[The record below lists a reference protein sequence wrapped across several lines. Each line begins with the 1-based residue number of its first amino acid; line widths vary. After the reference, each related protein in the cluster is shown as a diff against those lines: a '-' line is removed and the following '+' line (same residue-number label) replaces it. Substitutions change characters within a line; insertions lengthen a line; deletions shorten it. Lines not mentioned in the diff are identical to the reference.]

1 MTLPTSTRQWV
12 LSRHPTGL
20 PILDGPEATFSLQ
33 TVDLPPVG
41 DGQLLVRTRYL
52 SNDPA
57 QRGWIG
63 YVKAERMYM
72 PPVKIGALMSGVGI
86 AEVVES
92 KAAGYEKGKLV
103 MGLAIGWREYAVVD
117 AKDLSLIPEVEG
129 IKPTQ
134 YLGAL
139 GFTGMTAWYGLKEI
153 AEAKPEHVLVVSG
166 AAGATGSMVVQIAKK
181 LIGCKK
187 VIGIAGGDSKCAWV
201 KSIGADECLNYKSPT
216 FRKDLK
222 AATPGY
228 VDVYFDN
235 VGGEILDMM
244 LPRMQQGGVVAVCGA
259 IAAYNSTEGLHLK
272 NWFEVISMRLQ
283 LKGFVLPDFLAAG
296 KAKETVMELATAA
309 KQGKLAIG
317 DENETVVDT
326 KFEDV
331 PKTWL
336 KLFEG
341 GNTGK
346 LVTKL

>member
-1 MTLPTSTRQWV
+1 MSVPTSTRQWV

-20 PILDGPEATFSLQ
+20 PVLDGPEATFSLQ
-33 TVDLPPVG
+33 TVDLPPIG
-41 DGQLLVRTRYL
+41 DNQVLVRTRYF

-63 YVKAERMYM
+63 NVMPERMYIA
-72 PPVKIGALMSGVGI
+72 PVKLGEFMKSGGI
-86 AEVVES
+86 AEIVES
-92 KAAGYEKGKLV
+92 KAAGFEKGKLV
-103 MGLAIGWREYAVVD
+103 TAFALGWREYAVLD
-117 AKDLSLIPEVEG
+117 AKDLSLVPEVEG
-129 IKPTQ
+129 IKETQ

-139 GFTGMTAWYGLKEI
+139 GFTGLTGYYGIKEI
-153 AEAKPEHVLVVSG
+153 AEAKPEHVVVVSG
-166 AAGATGSMVVQIAKK
+166 AAGATGSMAVQIAKK

-187 VIGIAGGDSKCAWV
+187 VIGIAGDDSKCAWV

-222 AATPGY
+222 AATPDY
-228 VDVYFDN
+228 ADVYFDN

-244 LPRMQQGGVVAVCGA
+244 LPRMKQGGVVAVCGA
-259 IAAYNSTEGLHLK
+259 ISAYNSTEGQLLR
-272 NWFEVISMRLQ
+272 NWSEVITMRLQ
-283 LKGFVLPDFLAAG
+283 MKGFIMLDFLAQG
-296 KAKETVMELATAA
+296 KAKDTVMELATAA
-309 KQGKLAIG
+309 KQGKLTIG
-317 DENETVVDT
+317 DENETVVEA

-336 KLFEG
+336 TLFEG